1 MQKKLEIG
9 TVKKQDISENLVKT
23 VFLSIGSNIG
33 NRKFNIQKTKYLLEI
48 NNVKILKTSNIYE
61 SLSWPNKNFPKY
73 YNIIIKVKTSLDP
86 TSLFKV
92 IKLIEKK
99 MGRKKTIKNF
109 PRTCDIDIIDYNNKN
124 VCIKTKNGILEI
136 PHPRAHLRNFVLL
149 PLHEISK
156 KWVHPKF
163 KQNITYLL
171 SKTNIKSLRTIK
183 II

>member
-1 MQKKLEIG
+1 M
-9 TVKKQDISENLVKT
+9 KKQDISENLVKT

-99 MGRKKTIKNF
+99 NGKKKN
-109 PRTCDIDIIDYNNKN
+109 YQ
-124 VCIKTKNGILEI
+124 
-136 PHPRAHLRNFVLL
+136 
-149 PLHEISK
+149 
-156 KWVHPKF
+156 KF
-163 KQNITYLL
+163 
-171 SKTNIKSLRTIK
+171 S
-183 II
+183 

>member
-1 MQKKLEIG
+1 MKKL
-9 TVKKQDISENLVKT
+9 DISENQVKT

-33 NRKFNIQKTKYLLEI
+33 NRKLNIQKTKYLLEI
-48 NNVKILKTSNIYE
+48 NKVKILKSSNIYE
-61 SLSWPNKNFPKY
+61 SLSWPNKNYPKFL
-73 YNIIIKVKTSLDP
+73 NIIIKAKTSFNPERLIE
-86 TSLFKV
+86 V
-92 IKLIEKK
+92 IKLIEKE

-124 VCIKTKNGILEI
+124 LRIKTKKGILEI

-156 KWVHPKF
+156 NWVHSKF

-171 SKTNIKSLRTIK
+171 NKTNTNSLRTIK